1 VHYFDIYGFYHGT
14 RNLKYFLIWQ
24 LVYTINMR
32 LTSELSGEIPRSHN
46 LEGETKSLKVD
57 VYRTV
62 SSLHLGVQ
70 GEGSYYFGLN

>member
-1 VHYFDIYGFYHGT
+1 
-14 RNLKYFLIWQ
+14 
-24 LVYTINMR
+24 MR